1 MHQPH
6 SLSIMQYGPL
16 HGSRAVNDRATQ
28 LEFSPLYITHII
40 NQLHFTARTYR
51 NGHLLLT
58 IEQRIPPKLPCP
70 PQTYSPC
77 STGPSNSTPRH
88 GPCSGLHKANYISNR
103 LANVAGT
110 QEPIYGPSALKSVA
124 EEAKETP
131 YTELT
136 RDDLKWEAMDSTSVE
151 TQSFYFMSDSGY
163 IALAQVIYSNVAYAS
178 SP

>member
-1 MHQPH
+1 M
-6 SLSIMQYGPL
+6 
-16 HGSRAVNDRATQ
+16 
-28 LEFSPLYITHII
+28 
-40 NQLHFTARTYR
+40 
-51 NGHLLLT
+51 
-58 IEQRIPPKLPCP
+58 
-70 PQTYSPC
+70 
-77 STGPSNSTPRH
+77 
-88 GPCSGLHKANYISNR
+88 HKANYISNR